1 MITSAGA
8 VEVTFRVNMFVQ
20 AEVSNF
26 IPNFDTVEVHGSFD
40 SWGNGITLEPA
51 QANADVYEGTVD
63 IAGSPGTAVDY
74 KFVIRQ
80 NGDLQVW
87 ENDGV
92 GPDGAQNRSFELTET
107 PTTLPLVYFN
117 NQSVLP
123 GEVPVTFQ
131 VNLAIQELIGNFDP
145 AAHTVEVH
153 GSFDA
158 WGPGIAL
165 TESQSEPGIYL
176 GTVQI
181 FGAHGDPFQYKFVI
195 NQAGTLVWEGN
206 VGPGGPTGNRVFNLN
221 ELGQTLPADYFD
233 NLSSD
238 PGAGI
243 PVTFTVS
250 LEVRAAQGLANP
262 TSDTV
267 VVAGQFNNWSTT
279 ESPLTNSPADPY
291 VYRGTYSMKSAPG
304 SSIPYKFVLNGN
316 TWEDGDNRVFVLAD
330 AEQTLPTDYFNR
342 QGDLGTITL
351 SPPSNSQITLTWTA
365 APAVRL
371 QSTTSLAD
379 NWQDVPNTTGLG
391 SVTLPISDGN
401 VHFCLTGP

>member
-1 MITSAGA
+1 MLTSAGA

-20 AEVSNF
+20 AEASNF

-40 SWGNGITLEPA
+40 DWGNGITLEPG
-51 QANADVYEGTVD
+51 QANADIYEGTLD

-80 NGDLQVW
+80 NDGLQVW

-107 PTTLPLVYFN
+107 PTTLPIVYFN

-131 VNLAIQELIGNFDP
+131 VNLAIQVLIGNFDP

-176 GTVQI
+176 GTVPI

-221 ELGQTLPADYFD
+221 ELGQTLPPDYFD

-250 LEVRAAQGLANP
+250 LEVRAALGLANP
-262 TSDTV
+262 ATDTV

-279 ESPLTNSPADPY
+279 ESPLTNSPTNPY
-291 VYRGTYSMKSAPG
+291 VYRGTSSLKSAPG
-304 SSIPYKFVLNGN
+304 SSIPYKFVLNGS
-316 TWEDGDNRVFVLAD
+316 TWEDGDNRVFVLAA

-342 QGDLGTITL
+342 QGDLGTITAVF
-351 SPPSNSQITLTWTA
+351 SSDTQFTLNWTA
-365 APAVRL
+365 APAIRL
-371 QSTTSLAD
+371 QTAGSLAA
-379 NWQDVPNTTGLG
+379 NWQDVPNTLG
-391 SVTLPISDGN
+391 QSSISLPIAGAN
-401 VHFCLTGP
+401 AYYRLIGP